1 MSARCKLL
9 VFTKTRAF
17 VAPFAADA
25 GELHHGQPQKTVDF
39 QAVDAAKS
47 DAGAMQSVQCA
58 SGGCNLGVDDLRNE
72 GAMSNRFLLALTIVL
87 AANVAPAVAE
97 SPFDALK
104 ARFFSRQTVG
114 IASSNGR
121 IESQTVDVATKYAG
135 RIEAVMVA
143 EGQIVDPGD
152 PVARIDDRETQA
164 QMMGA
169 RAAVMRAKAVKS
181 VAEAS
186 TAQAQSALSVAE
198 TNHDRVQKLHAEGHA
213 SDAVRDD
220 AVNAFTS
227 AKAAL
232 RMAEAQLDES
242 DALIASANADLAR
255 LEIALDDLTIRAPV
269 RGRVAYRLR
278 EPGEVLAAGA
288 PIVTL
293 LDLSDIYM
301 NIYLPAAD
309 VGPLV
314 LNDEARLIL
323 DPIPQFVIPAT
334 VTFISPEAQF
344 TPKSVETASER
355 EDLVF
360 RVKLRVPPELVERF
374 EDRVKTGVR
383 GLGFVRTLPGTDWPA
398 DLAVKLPE

>member
-1 MSARCKLL
+1 MQP
-9 VFTKTRAF
+9 VQ
-17 VAPFAADA
+17 PAA
-25 GELHHGQPQKTVDF
+25 
-39 QAVDAAKS
+39 
-47 DAGAMQSVQCA
+47 
-58 SGGCNLGVDDLRNE
+58 GGCSLGLDDLRNE

-87 AANVAPAVAE
+87 AAHVAPVMAE

-114 IASSNGR
+114 IVSSNGR

-169 RAAVMRAKAVKS
+169 RAAVMRARAVKS